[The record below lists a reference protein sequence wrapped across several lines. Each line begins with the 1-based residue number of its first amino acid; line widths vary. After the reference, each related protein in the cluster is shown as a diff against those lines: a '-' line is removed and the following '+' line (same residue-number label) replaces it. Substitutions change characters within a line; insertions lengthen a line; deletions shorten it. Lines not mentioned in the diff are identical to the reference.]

1 MDSTSQKSFRLL
13 KKIKDPKFEIDR
25 LDVYSLSLYLGN
37 ADFQVLI
44 IDTEINQ
51 CVLLEDY
58 VFDSK
63 LNDEEKTAAIK
74 IIFDDHHLLL
84 ANFWKSISLIIK
96 NKVFS
101 FVPITLFNEDKIDGY
116 LKINAAFIPSQ
127 EEVMLTN
134 HKQQGFV
141 NVFCVPKS
149 IVELTSKIY
158 PGKKINFIHQS
169 STLINGVV
177 AKSKQG
183 QKDIVIYIDRF
194 GLHVIIADTKNL
206 VFYNQYEI
214 NKFDDY
220 IKFIKL
226 VANELNLNL
235 KQERITL
242 YGFLGNNTPHFKK
255 LKEALPQLTLGNRPD
270 NFKFGYVFDEVLDHQ
285 YFDLFSTDTLRV
297 QAVS

>member
-1 MDSTSQKSFRLL
+1 MDSTSQKSFRIL

-25 LDVYSLSLYLGN
+25 LEVYSLSLYLGN

-44 IDTEINQ
+44 IDTEINR

-58 VFDSK
+58 VFDPN

-74 IIFDDHHLLL
+74 FIFDDHHLLL
-84 ANFWKSISLIIK
+84 ANFWKSIALIIK

-101 FVPITLFNEDKIDGY
+101 FVPITLFNEDKIDSY
-116 LKINAAFIPSQ
+116 LKLNAAFNPTQ
-127 EEVMLTN
+127 EEVMLTSHN
-134 HKQQGFV
+134 QQGFV

-149 IVELTSKIY
+149 IVELTSKNY
-158 PGKKINFIHQS
+158 RGKKINYIHQS

-177 AKSKQG
+177 SISKLG
-183 QKDIVIYIDRF
+183 QNDIVIYIDRF
-194 GLHVIIADTKNL
+194 GLHVIIANTKKL
-206 VFYNQYEI
+206 IFYNQYEI
-214 NKFDDY
+214 KKFDDY

-242 YGFLGNNTPHFKK
+242 YGFLGKNTLHFKK
-255 LKEALPQLTLGNRPD
+255 LKEALPQLTLGNRPE
-270 NFKFGYVFDEVLDHQ
+270 NLKFGYVFDEVLDHQ
-285 YFDLFSTDTLRV
+285 YFDLFSTDTLRI
-297 QAVS
+297 